1 VALIGAVAVGVDG
14 WPALGADFGGVLALA
29 PAFALLALWTAG
41 VRVTPLRI
49 ALTGAGALALLAA
62 IAVLDWRRPPAARS
76 HLGAFVQQ
84 IVDGRATDVLWR
96 KASTNLHSF
105 IDNPAALLVPVALVV
120 VLVLLRRGRFGAG
133 WPMVA
138 ATLAAAT
145 IGLLVNDSG
154 ATVPAMAM
162 TLAVPLTVA
171 VRPLQPSQRI
181 ASARAT
187 SRY

>member
-1 VALIGAVAVGVDG
+1 
-14 WPALGADFGGVLALA
+14 
-29 PAFALLALWTAG
+29 
-41 VRVTPLRI
+41 
-49 ALTGAGALALLAA
+49 
-62 IAVLDWRRPPAARS
+62 
-76 HLGAFVQQ
+76 
-84 IVDGRATDVLWR
+84 VLWR

-105 IDNPAALLVPVALVV
+105 IDHPLALLVPVALAM
-120 VLVLLRRGRFGAG
+120 VLVLLRRGRFGEL

-171 VRPLQPSQRI
+171 LRPGAAAPSVNGRQPSQRI